1 MDAVAAE
8 PVARRNALVALI
20 TRHWPLLAGFAV
32 IILPSF
38 VRLAQTVWSTDAG
51 VHGPIVLATGA
62 WLLARAW
69 PTVRAEAHPG
79 SPIIGWTT
87 IIASLCLYAFARAF
101 DFISLEVAGALGL
114 LLGTAWLYFGP
125 QVLLKLWFPILYL
138 GFMIPL
144 PGWFIDTAT
153 APLKSLITH
162 SATSILSAAGYPI
175 AREGVTLFVAQYQLL
190 VEDACA
196 GLNSIVSLTSISLF
210 YIYLLHN
217 ASWRY
222 SAFLMAWILPA
233 AIVANLVRVIILV
246 LITYYYGNA
255 MAQGFLH
262 KSAGLL
268 MFVVALLFIF
278 AVDRLMDPV
287 RLRLAN
293 RGAAT

>member
-8 PVARRNALVALI
+8 PIAGRNAVVALL
-20 TRHWPLLAGFAV
+20 TRHWPLVLGLAV
-32 IILPSF
+32 VVLPTF
-38 VRLAQTVWSTDAG
+38 VRLAQDVWSTDAG

-69 PTVRAEAHPG
+69 PTVRGDVRPG
-79 SPIIGWTT
+79 APLLGWTAIIG
-87 IIASLCLYAFARAF
+87 SLLVFTFARAF
-101 DFISLEVAGALGL
+101 DFISLEVAGVVGL
-114 LLGTAWLYFGP
+114 LIGTAWLFLGP
-125 QVLLKLWFPILYL
+125 QVMMKLWFPLLYL
-138 GFMIPL
+138 CFMIPL
-144 PGWFIDTAT
+144 PGWFIDSAT
-153 APLKSLITH
+153 APLKSFITH
-162 SATSILSAAGYPI
+162 AATWLLSVAGYPI

-233 AIVANLVRVIILV
+233 AIVANLVRVIMLV

-255 MAQGFLH
+255 AAQGFLH
-262 KSAGLL
+262 ESAGLL
-268 MFVVALLFIF
+268 MFVIALLFIF
-278 AVDRLMDPV
+278 AIDKLMDPV
-287 RLRLAN
+287 RLRLAK
-293 RGAAT
+293 REGVV